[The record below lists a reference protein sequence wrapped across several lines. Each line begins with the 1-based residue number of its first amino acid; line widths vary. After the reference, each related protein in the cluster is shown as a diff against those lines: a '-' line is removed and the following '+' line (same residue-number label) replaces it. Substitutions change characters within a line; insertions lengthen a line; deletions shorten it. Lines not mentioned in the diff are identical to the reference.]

1 MSAEIMD
8 NDWMFSGNGIRPWHG
23 IGTIVSG
30 APTSEEAIRLAKL
43 DWDVIQYPMVAK
55 FNEDGTEISDDSGYF
70 ANVRSDTKDILG
82 VVKDRYKVV
91 QNIEAFDFVDDIV
104 GNGEIECHYETAGSL
119 GNGKRIFLLVNLPE
133 STLVGDKVDNY
144 LFFTN
149 SHDGSS
155 SLMAGI
161 TNVRVVC
168 SNTLQLAIRSAS
180 RIWRC
185 RHTTNIEGRKNEAK
199 QSLGLAVKYMED
211 SKILAEQLAFKKIS
225 EEAFFRTLFGVS
237 TMNEK
242 NKVFMGNIIH
252 DIYQNKPD
260 LQNFKGSA
268 WGMYNAVA
276 DYVSNCDPLRKT
288 KTYEESKLK
297 GFFDGYKLLQTTQDI
312 LMSA

>member
-1 MSAEIMD
+1 MSAEIMN

-43 DWDVIQYPMVAK
+43 DWDVLQYPMVAR
-55 FNEDGTEISDDSGYF
+55 FDDEGNISDDSGFF

-168 SNTLQLAIRSAS
+168 SNTLQLAIRSAN

-276 DYVSNCDPLRKT
+276 DYVSNCEPLRKT